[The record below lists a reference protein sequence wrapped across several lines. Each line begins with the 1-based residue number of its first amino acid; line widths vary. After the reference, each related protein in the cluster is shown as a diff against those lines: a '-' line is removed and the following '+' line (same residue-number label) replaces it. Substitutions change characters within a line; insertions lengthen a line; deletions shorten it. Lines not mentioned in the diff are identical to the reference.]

1 MRQPGFKVDV
11 QGELHARGGRTS
23 GAEAQAD
30 AVARDEV
37 LRIESLS
44 KLATPS
50 GSAMQIGA
58 SSVEDYEA
66 NRTTTLEHIR
76 VIGNETLYRTNDLW
90 QTSGTTEIKLE
101 EKAKYT
107 ELQRFS
113 DEYFE
118 LVAANTPEENRVL
131 STQREGEKLML
142 ELRGKVYLIL

>member
-1 MRQPGFKVDV
+1 
-11 QGELHARGGRTS
+11 
-23 GAEAQAD
+23 
-30 AVARDEV
+30 
-37 LRIESLS
+37 
-44 KLATPS
+44 
-50 GSAMQIGA
+50 MQIGA

-76 VIGNETLYRTNDLW
+76 VIGNQTLYRTADLW
-90 QTSGTTEIKLE
+90 QTNGTTEIKLE

-107 ELQRFS
+107 EVQRFS

-131 STQREGEKLML
+131 SAQRAGEKLMI